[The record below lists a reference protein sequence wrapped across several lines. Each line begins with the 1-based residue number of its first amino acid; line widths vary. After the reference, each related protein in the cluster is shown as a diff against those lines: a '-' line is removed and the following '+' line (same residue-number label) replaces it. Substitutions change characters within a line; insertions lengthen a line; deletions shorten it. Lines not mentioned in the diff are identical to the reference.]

1 MIANREAHLDAIVDA
16 IRACSGDAILLGG
29 EPLVGLGMNRTE
41 ETGVTVLDGVEA
53 SVAAALGISG
63 SGV

>member
-16 IRACSGDAILLGG
+16 IRAGSGDAILLGG
-29 EPLVGLGMNRTE
+29 EPLAGLGMNRTE

-53 SVAAALGISG
+53 SVAATFSMGAA
-63 SGV
+63 